1 MAGWDTANGTS
12 VSATERLRAA
22 FRGQR
27 RPRAVTRDVMF
38 DETAEAFDQLR
49 EERISAVS
57 DYIGAYPEGEPERRR
72 CNRAFHRADDQPLG
86 CAAG

>member
-12 VSATERLRAA
+12 VTATERLRAA
-22 FRGQR
+22 LRGRR
-27 RPRAVTRDVMF
+27 RPRALALEVTSEETPEVF
-38 DETAEAFDQLR
+38 DHLR

-57 DYIGAYPEGEPERRR
+57 DYIGRYPEDEPERRR
-72 CNRAFHRADDQPLG
+72 CTSAFHPAGDQPLV